1 MRFEKSLTIRKPVS
15 EVYALYTDRKELS
28 QWQPDFTNSRQIESY
43 PLPKYTHQIPLG
55 RRKMK
60 MTETIL
66 LQHRP
71 DRCDIQYELKGVKQ
85 IIHNTFYERV
95 PGETQWQCQTEYR
108 FTGIMKIISFFMR
121 GNFRTQTDMMM
132 QNFKGYAES
141 R

>member
-15 EVYALYTDRKELS
+15 EVYALYTDRQELS

-66 LQHRP
+66 VQHRP
-71 DRCDIQYELKGVKQ
+71 DRCDLQYVLKGVTQ
-85 IIHNTFYERV
+85 TVCNTFSAIE
-95 PGETQWQCQTEYR
+95 PGVTQWHCLTEYR
-108 FTGIMKIISFFMR
+108 FTGIMRIISIFMR
-121 GNFRTQTDMMM
+121 GNFRTQTEMMM
-132 QNFKGYAES
+132 QNFKGFAES